1 MEAPYFIAYLGRSTQ
16 SLVSFAQSMSISYK
30 ETTHP
35 QSLFLTVTVLHQQR
49 TWHICVGQEVLL
61 EPLTS
66 KKEDFLANQENK
78 QTFSTMLSC
87 FLEAKGYRIF
97 HSKSDADLLI
107 VKTATKQAAERP
119 VVVIGEDVYRLADP
133 PLPSCQAKYEDHQFP
148 VGHENQQVAKAK
160 KTYSVIIGPII

>member
-1 MEAPYFIAYLGRSTQ
+1 MEAPYFIAYLGRRTQ

-49 TWHICVGQEVLL
+49 TWYICVGQEVLL

-66 KKEDFLANQENK
+66 KKEDFLANQEKK
-78 QTFSTMLSC
+78 QTFITMLSC

-97 HSKSDADLLI
+97 HSKSDAHLLI
-107 VKTATKQAAERP
+107 VKTATQQAAERP
-119 VVVIGEDVYRLADP
+119 VVVIEEDVP
-133 PLPSCQAKYEDHQFP
+133 QISE
-148 VGHENQQVAKAK
+148 
-160 KTYSVIIGPII
+160 